1 MANNV
6 QRRLREKNEMRLKI
20 LDAARDL
27 FTTGGEE
34 AVTLR
39 KVAEKIEYSATTI
52 YLHFAD
58 KEALLRELCTAD
70 FLVFSRTLKQAE
82 RIGDPVERL
91 RQMASAYVDFG
102 LQYPGYYRLMYSA
115 FRHEPAVAAP
125 RGNAPFSAG
134 SHPENTSDQR
144 RFSRRRRSGL
154 PVPGGLQ
161 SHGGGLLQAG
171 TAGCRGAHAD
181 VLERIARRGL
191 AAPCPRQVSC
201 RCLASDQHGKRTD
214 DRLPDQWV
222 NHSARIVGSGEA
234 AAPPLTV
241 D

>member
-102 LQYPGYYRLMYSA
+102 LQYPGYYRLMFLPSGTNPPSQPPEETLPSPPGHTQRTPATNGDSPGQGAQDFLYRAVFKAMAAGCFKPELLDVAALTQTFWSGLHGVVSLHLVRA
-115 FRHEPAVAAP
+115 KYPAVAWRPINTAKDLMIDCLINGLTT
-125 RGNAPFSAG
+125 RHG
-134 SHPENTSDQR
+134 S
-144 RFSRRRRSGL
+144 
-154 PVPGGLQ
+154 
-161 SHGGGLLQAG
+161 
-171 TAGCRGAHAD
+171 
-181 VLERIARRGL
+181 
-191 AAPCPRQVSC
+191 
-201 RCLASDQHGKRTD
+201 
-214 DRLPDQWV
+214 
-222 NHSARIVGSGEA
+222 
-234 AAPPLTV
+234 
-241 D
+241 